1 MEYVVVAFRSRTN
14 TVKVS
19 KYLSENGV
27 YNEIINTPK
36 EAGVGCGLS
45 VRITKS
51 VFYAVKNLMRNGS
64 PSSFAGYFSVSENS
78 GYSRSLLTPS
88 YLSSPPSV
96 CLSAS

>member
-45 VRITKS
+45 IKISKERFAQVKRIVLGLS
-51 VFYAVKNLMRNGS
+51 L
-64 PSSFAGYFSVSENS
+64 SSFAGFFLVKNVAGMRVVKSI
-78 GYSRSLLTPS
+78 
-88 YLSSPPSV
+88 
-96 CLSAS
+96 